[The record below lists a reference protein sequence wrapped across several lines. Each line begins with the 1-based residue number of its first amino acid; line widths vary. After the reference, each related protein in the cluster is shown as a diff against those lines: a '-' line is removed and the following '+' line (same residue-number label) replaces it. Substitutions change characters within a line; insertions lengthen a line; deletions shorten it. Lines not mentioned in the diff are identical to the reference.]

1 MFRSVPALADRIP
14 GLFRAEPTP
23 PASDATGFGLR
34 QTLLAVILSVVL
46 AGCGGGG
53 PRAEPTAIPADSVI
67 PDQPTVVF
75 PTFTPILP
83 GPTLTPTPPAEP
95 ADTAVSTPVPEA
107 REPRAPSAFLDLLAL
122 PQQDVQLRE
131 SPGGPLIVTI
141 PANQTLSAV
150 AQSPDGQ
157 WIAVYTEDGAKGW
170 VNADSLNLYGDGTLL
185 VATEVPERSLNLLD
199 TAANRGFDTSESENP
214 GMGVIAADGLR
225 IRSEPSVETGRVL
238 GNLGLGTEVFV
249 TGRNE
254 DGSWLQIYLLDL
266 GLAIPETSAWVYAPY
281 VTVDWN
287 IEDLPVV
294 E

>member
-1 MFRSVPALADRIP
+1 MFRPVPAW
-14 GLFRAEPTP
+14 
-23 PASDATGFGLR
+23 DATGSGLR
-34 QTLLAVILSVVL
+34 QALLAATLSLVL
-46 AGCGGGG
+46 AGCGGRG

-83 GPTLTPTPPAEP
+83 GPTLTPTPPTEP
-95 ADTAVSTPVPEA
+95 MDAAASTPVPEA

-131 SPGGPLIVTI
+131 APGGALIVTI

-157 WIAVYTEDGAKGW
+157 WIAVYTEDGSKGW
-170 VNADSLNLYGDGTLL
+170 VNADSLTLYGDGTLL

-199 TAANRGFDTSESENP
+199 TAANRGFDTADSENP

-225 IRSEPSVETGRVL
+225 IRSEPSVDTGRVL

-249 TGRNE
+249 TGRNA

>member
-1 MFRSVPALADRIP
+1 MFRSVPAW
-14 GLFRAEPTP
+14 
-23 PASDATGFGLR
+23 DATGSGLR
-34 QTLLAVILSVVL
+34 QALLAATLSLVL
-46 AGCGGGG
+46 AGCGGRG

-83 GPTLTPTPPAEP
+83 GPTLTPTPPTEP
-95 ADTAVSTPVPEA
+95 MDAAASTPVPEA

-131 SPGGPLIVTI
+131 APGGALIVTI

-157 WIAVYTEDGAKGW
+157 WIAVYTEDGSKGW
-170 VNADSLNLYGDGTLL
+170 VNADSLTLYGDGTLL

-199 TAANRGFDTSESENP
+199 TAANRGFDTADSENP

-225 IRSEPSVETGRVL
+225 IRSEPSVDTGRVL

-249 TGRNE
+249 TGRNA

>member
-1 MFRSVPALADRIP
+1 MFRPVPALADRIP
-14 GLFRAEPTP
+14 GLFRVEPTP
-23 PASDATGFGLR
+23 PALDATGFGLR
-34 QTLLAVILSVVL
+34 QALLAAILSVVL

-83 GPTLTPTPPAEP
+83 GPTLTPTPPAD
-95 ADTAVSTPVPEA
+95 AAVSTPVPEA
-107 REPRAPSAFLDLLAL
+107 RAPSAPSAPSVFLDLLAL

-131 SPGGPLIVTI
+131 SPGGALIVTI

-157 WIAVYTEDGAKGW
+157 WIAVYTEDGSKGW
-170 VNADSLNLYGDGTLL
+170 VNADSLTLYGDGTLL
-185 VATEVPERSLNLLD
+185 AATEIPERSLNLLD

-225 IRSEPSVETGRVL
+225 IRSEPSLDTGQVL

-249 TGRNE
+249 TGRNA

-266 GLAIPETSAWVYAPY
+266 GLAIAETSAWVYAPY
-281 VTVDWN
+281 VTVNWN
-287 IEDLPVV
+287 IETLPVV

>member
-1 MFRSVPALADRIP
+1 MFRSVPAW
-14 GLFRAEPTP
+14 
-23 PASDATGFGLR
+23 DATGSGLR
-34 QTLLAVILSVVL
+34 QALLAATLSLVL
-46 AGCGGGG
+46 TGCGGRG

-83 GPTLTPTPPAEP
+83 GPTLTPTPPTEP
-95 ADTAVSTPVPEA
+95 MDAAASTPVPEA

-131 SPGGPLIVTI
+131 APGGALIVTI

-157 WIAVYTEDGAKGW
+157 WIAVYTEDGSKGW
-170 VNADSLNLYGDGTLL
+170 VNADSLTLYGDGTLL

-199 TAANRGFDTSESENP
+199 TAANRGFDTADSENP

-225 IRSEPSVETGRVL
+225 IRSEPSVDTGRVL

-249 TGRNE
+249 TGRNA

>member
-1 MFRSVPALADRIP
+1 MFQTVSTMADRVAHEVH
-14 GLFRAEPTP
+14 AEPRR
-23 PASDATGFGLR
+23 PAATGFGWR
-34 QTLLAVILSVVL
+34 RALLAAALAAAL

-53 PRAEPTAIPADSVI
+53 DRAEPTAIPANSVI

-75 PTFTPILP
+75 PTYTPILP
-83 GPTLTPTPPAEP
+83 GPTLTPTPPSPSEDVAL
-95 ADTAVSTPVPEA
+95 ATPQPVE
-107 REPRAPSAFLDLLAL
+107 REPRAPSLFLDLLAL
-122 PQQDVQLRE
+122 PQQAVQLRDT
-131 SPGGPLIVTI
+131 PGGALVTTI

-170 VNADSLNLYGDGTLL
+170 VNADSVTLYGDGTLL
-185 VATEVPERSLNLLD
+185 AATEIPERSLNLLD
-199 TAANRGFDTSESENP
+199 TEANRGFDTADSENP

-238 GNLGLGTEVFV
+238 ANLGLGTEVFV

-266 GLAIPETSAWVYAPY
+266 GLAIAETSAWVYAPY

-287 IEDLPVV
+287 IKDLPVV

>member
-1 MFRSVPALADRIP
+1 MHRSAPVVTDCTLGQVRTAR
-14 GLFRAEPTP
+14 RA
-23 PASDATGFGLR
+23 PASGSGWNSVLWASV
-34 QTLLAVILSVVL
+34 LAMVL

-53 PRAEPTAIPADSVI
+53 PRAAPTAIPADSVI
-67 PDQPTVVF
+67 PEQPTIVF

-83 GPTLTPTPPAEP
+83 GPTLTPTPPPSETP
-95 ADTAVSTPVPEA
+95 ADAAVATPQPAE
-107 REPRAPSAFLDLLAL
+107 RAPRLPSTFLDLLAL

-131 SPGGPLIVTI
+131 SPGGNLIVTI

-150 AQSPDGQ
+150 AQSPDSQ
-157 WIAVYTEDGAKGW
+157 WIAVYTEDGSKGW
-170 VNADSLNLYGDGTLL
+170 VNADSITLYGDGTLL
-185 VATEVPERSLNLLD
+185 VATDIPERSLNLLD
-199 TAANRGFDTSESENP
+199 TAANRGFDTADSENP

-225 IRSEPSVETGRVL
+225 IRSEPSVDTGRVL
-238 GNLGLGTEVFV
+238 AYLSLGTEVFV
-249 TGRNE
+249 TGRNA

-266 GLAIPETSAWVYAPY
+266 GLALPESSAWVYAPY

>member
-1 MFRSVPALADRIP
+1 MFRSVPAW
-14 GLFRAEPTP
+14 
-23 PASDATGFGLR
+23 DATGSGLR
-34 QTLLAVILSVVL
+34 QALLAATLSLVL
-46 AGCGGGG
+46 AGCGGRG

-83 GPTLTPTPPAEP
+83 GPTLTPTPPTEP
-95 ADTAVSTPVPEA
+95 MDAAASTPVPEA

-131 SPGGPLIVTI
+131 APGGALIVTI

-157 WIAVYTEDGAKGW
+157 WIAVYTEDGSKGW
-170 VNADSLNLYGDGTLL
+170 VNADSLTLYGDGTLL

-199 TAANRGFDTSESENP
+199 TAANRGFDTADSENP

-225 IRSEPSVETGRVL
+225 IRSEPSVDTGRVL

-249 TGRNE
+249 TGRNA

-287 IEDLPVV
+287 IKDLPVV

>member
-1 MFRSVPALADRIP
+1 MFRSVPALANRIP
-14 GLFRAEPTP
+14 GLFRAAPTP
-23 PASDATGFGLR
+23 PASAATGFGLP
-34 QTLLAVILSVVL
+34 QALLAAILSMVL
-46 AGCGGGG
+46 AGCGGG
-53 PRAEPTAIPADSVI
+53 PQAEPTAIPADSVI

-95 ADTAVSTPVPEA
+95 MDAALSTPEPEA

-131 SPGGPLIVTI
+131 APGGALIVTI

-170 VNADSLNLYGDGTLL
+170 VNADSLTLYGDGTLL

-225 IRSEPSVETGRVL
+225 IRSEPSVDTGRVL

-249 TGRNE
+249 TGRNA
-254 DGSWLQIYLLDL
+254 DGSWLQIYLLEL

>member
-1 MFRSVPALADRIP
+1 MQYSAPTAADRIP
-14 GLFRAEPTP
+14 NPVRGARRG
-23 PASDATGFGLR
+23 PASGSGWGR
-34 QTLLAVILSVVL
+34 VLLASVLAAAL

-53 PRAEPTAIPADSVI
+53 SRAAPTAIPADSVI

-83 GPTLTPTPPAEP
+83 GPTLTPTPPPSEDATDAAAATPQP
-95 ADTAVSTPVPEA
+95 AA
-107 REPRAPSAFLDLLAL
+107 RATRAPSAFLDLLAL

-131 SPGGPLIVTI
+131 APGGALIVTI

-157 WIAVYTEDGAKGW
+157 WIAVYTEDGSKGW
-170 VNADSLNLYGDGTLL
+170 VNADSITLYGDGTLL
-185 VATEVPERSLNLLD
+185 VATAIPERSLNLLD
-199 TAANRGFDTSESENP
+199 TAANRGFDTADSENP

-225 IRSEPSVETGRVL
+225 IRSAPSVDTGRVL

-249 TGRNE
+249 TGRNA

-266 GLAIPETSAWVYAPY
+266 GLAIPESSAWVYAPY

-287 IEDLPVV
+287 IEDLPVI